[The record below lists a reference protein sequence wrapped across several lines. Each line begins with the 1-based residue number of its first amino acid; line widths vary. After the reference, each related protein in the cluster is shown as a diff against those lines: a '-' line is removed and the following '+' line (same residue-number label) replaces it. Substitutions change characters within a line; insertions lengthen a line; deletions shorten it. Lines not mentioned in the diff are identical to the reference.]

1 MERRKKNKIQKVIFY
16 LLHTVDGRDIL
27 YESPLRDAV
36 NESERGD
43 KPKRWNE
50 DCSLKTEQRATFV
63 NEVAIPR

>member
-1 MERRKKNKIQKVIFY
+1 MFSKVFFKKCLRYYN
-16 LLHTVDGRDIL
+16 GRDIL

-63 NEVAIPR
+63 NEVAIPRQKI